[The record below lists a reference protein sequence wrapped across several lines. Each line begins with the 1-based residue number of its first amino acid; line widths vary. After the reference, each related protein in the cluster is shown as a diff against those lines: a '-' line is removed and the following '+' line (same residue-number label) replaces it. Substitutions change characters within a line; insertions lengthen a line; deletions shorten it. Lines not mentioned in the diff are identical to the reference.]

1 MKYIFILNQKYIMDI
16 KSVIT
21 QNVITNWKEVLLKIV
36 TQNKNYTNKL
46 NEFLDKEKETFEGF
60 AGIFP
65 PQNLIFNAFNFFSI
79 EDLKVVIIGQDPYHQ
94 KGQAMGLSFSVP
106 KTVRIPP
113 SLRNIIKEIKNEFE
127 IYNNIELSSLNGDL
141 THLANQGV
149 LLLNTT
155 LTVRESAPNKHKKPW
170 NYFTYNVIKHI
181 VSNCENVVFLLW
193 GNESKEIKY
202 NLLKDNVDISNNHF
216 LESCHPSPLSANKG
230 NWFGNNHFKKCNEI
244 LDQNCKDPIKW
255 LNI

>member
-1 MKYIFILNQKYIMDI
+1 MNIENI
-16 KSVIT
+16 IT
-21 QNVITNWKEVLLKIV
+21 NTVSTNWKHVLLQIIEN
-36 TQNKNYTNKL
+36 NKNYTLKL
-46 NEFLDKEKETFEGF
+46 KDFLDKEKNTFEGIVE
-60 AGIFP
+60 IFP
-65 PQNLIFNAFNFFSI
+65 PQNLIFNAFNFFRI
-79 EDLKVVIIGQDPYHQ
+79 EELKVVIIGQDPYHQ

-106 KTVRIPP
+106 KTVKIPP

-127 IYNNIELSSLNGDL
+127 EYNNVEISSLNGDL

-149 LLLNTT
+149 LLLNKT

-216 LESCHPSPLSANKG
+216 LESCHPSPLSANRG
-230 NWFGNNHFKKCNEI
+230 DWFGNNHFKKCNEI
-244 LDQNCKDPIKW
+244 LGQNCKEPIQW
-255 LNI
+255 LNL